1 MDKLCRL
8 MPPDPS
14 QLIEPLR
21 LAKAGKCLNGQFR
34 LNVFHR
40 LGTLLNND
48 LGNLVYRLDFAEDPN
63 GIYCING
70 EITASVE
77 VLCQRC
83 LEPFQMKV
91 NHSVSLGIVLDKA
104 EAKQLPSEYE
114 PLVLDEDTLSLV
126 ELVEDELLL
135 ALPFSSVHVPE
146 DCSGSDTLEKM
157 NYKQKKHPFAG
168 LAKLKL
174 HKHT

>member
-21 LAKAGKCLNGQFR
+21 LAKAGKRLNGQFR
-34 LNVFHR
+34 LDVFHR
-40 LGTLLNND
+40 LDTLLNND
-48 LGNLVYRLDFAEDPN
+48 LGVLVYRLDFAEDPK
-63 GIYCING
+63 GIYCVNG
-70 EITASVE
+70 EIDASVE

-83 LEPFQMKV
+83 LKPFQLYV
-91 NHSVSLGIVLDKA
+91 NHSVNLGIVLDKA

-114 PLVLDEDTLSLV
+114 PLVLNEDTLSLV
-126 ELVEDELLL
+126 ELVEDELIL
-135 ALPFSSVHVPE
+135 ALPISPVHAPE
-146 DCSGSDTLEKM
+146 DCLGSDILEKM
-157 NYKQKKHPFAG
+157 NHEQKRHPFDE

-174 HKHT
+174 HKQT

>member
-21 LAKAGKCLNGQFR
+21 LAKAGKRLNGQFT
-34 LNVFHR
+34 LDVFHR
-40 LGTLLNND
+40 LDGLLCND
-48 LGNLVYRLDFAEDPN
+48 LGDLVYRLNFAEDPN

-83 LEPFQMKV
+83 LKPFQLKV
-91 NHSVSLGIVLDKA
+91 NHSVSLGIVLHKA
-104 EAKQLPSEYE
+104 EEKQLPSEYE
-114 PLVLDEDTLSLV
+114 PLVLNEDTLSLV

-135 ALPFSSVHVPE
+135 ALPISPVHAPE
-146 DCSGSDTLEKM
+146 DCPGADILEKM
-157 NYKQKKHPFAG
+157 NHKQKRHPFDE
-168 LAKLKL
+168 LVKLKL
-174 HKHT
+174 NKHT

>member
-21 LAKAGKCLNGQFR
+21 LAKAGERLNGQFT
-34 LNVFHR
+34 LDVFHR
-40 LGTLLNND
+40 LDTLLNND
-48 LGNLVYRLDFAEDPN
+48 LGDLVYRLDFTEDPN

-83 LEPFQMKV
+83 LKPFQLMV
-91 NHSVSLGIVLDKA
+91 NHSISLGIVLDKEEA
-104 EAKQLPSEYE
+104 EQLPSEYE
-114 PLVLDEDTLSLV
+114 PLLLNEDTLSVV
-126 ELVEDELLL
+126 ELVEDELIL
-135 ALPFSSVHVPE
+135 ALPISPIHAAE
-146 DCSGSDTLEKM
+146 DCPGSDILEKI
-157 NYKQKKHPFAG
+157 NHGQKRHPFDE